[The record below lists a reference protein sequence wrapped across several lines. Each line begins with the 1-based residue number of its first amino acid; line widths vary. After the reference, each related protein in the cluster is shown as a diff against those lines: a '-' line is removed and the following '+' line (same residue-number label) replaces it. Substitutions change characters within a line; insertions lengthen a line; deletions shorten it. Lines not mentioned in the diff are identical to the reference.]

1 MIKFTAQNAL
11 VHSVSP
17 AIEIPSKSGGQSFF
31 KRELVINDS
40 WEREGRLHTNFVVI
54 EFSGDKM
61 GQLDSIFPGQRVN
74 IEGMICGREYN
85 NRIYNTVRGLSVI
98 PYQAQPQYA
107 PAPAPMPGA
116 YTSQGQY
123 QQAPGYQAAPM
134 PGSYAQ
140 QPAPAPAYCQ
150 QHQPLQQPA
159 PAPAPSPAATPA
171 PPRQSFDGQHS
182 PGVADLPFSPS

>member
-61 GQLDSIFPGQRVN
+61 AQLDSIFPGQRVN
-74 IEGMICGREYN
+74 IEGMLCGREYN
-85 NRIYNTVRGLSVI
+85 SRIYNTVRGLSVI

-134 PGSYAQ
+134 PGSY
-140 QPAPAPAYCQ
+140 PK
-150 QHQPLQQPA
+150 QPA
-159 PAPAPSPAATPA
+159 PAPAPSPAAAPA
-171 PPRQSFDGQHS
+171 QSRQPLDGQHS